1 MQLLRHPYAKQLQT
15 AADRDLASPAVR
27 PAVVLL
33 DRNHNIVAAEPAALR
48 LLAGQLPK
56 SARIGEDL
64 KALCQEIVS
73 EDNGS
78 SFALGTAELEIVSL
92 EGQAGPYYAILVKLG
107 VRNVSNVGD
116 AAERFG
122 LTKREAE
129 VLSLIVS
136 GQRGSEIARMLCISL
151 ATVNDHFKSLRRK
164 IGARSRSEMLI
175 KVLGIY
181 SEIVPTR
188 LP

>member
-1 MQLLRHPYAKQLQT
+1 MSHAKQLQI
-15 AADRDLASPAVR
+15 AASRDITSPAVR
-27 PAVVLL
+27 PAVVVL
-33 DRNHNIVAAEPAALR
+33 DADLDIVAAEPAALR
-48 LLAGQLPK
+48 LLAGQLPN
-56 SARIGEDL
+56 SAHLGEDL

-73 EDNGS
+73 EENGS
-78 SFALGTAELEIVSL
+78 SFALGTADLEIVSL
-92 EGQAGPYYAILVKLG
+92 DAQAGPYYVILVKLG
-107 VRNVSNVGD
+107 IRNVSNVGD
-116 AAERFG
+116 ASERFG

-181 SEIVPTR
+181 SEIVPMR